1 MQCKTGAC
9 GCKMFAFVP
18 GRPEDVG
25 EFWFQRRRDFD
36 PSTWRAKC
44 RCKHTHEEHDPNGLR
59 RCKFR
64 GCSCAHFRIFIDDS
78 LKLLSPT
85 QDAVAALSTP
95 ASSAPLAT
103 STTESTKLSLK
114 PKTNADAMAYPSVR
128 SELKFFGR
136 SVRTCSGWMGTYCFR

>member
-78 LKLLSPT
+78 LKLLFT
-85 QDAVAALSTP
+85 DAGCGCGSFNSSFVCAACDKHYGEHETFFE
-95 ASSAPLAT
+95 
-103 STTESTKLSLK
+103 TEDERRRNGLPVGKKRIKVLWPICT
-114 PKTNADAMAYPSVR
+114 DM
-128 SELKFFGR
+128 
-136 SVRTCSGWMGTYCFR
+136 